1 MEIHLKKATFE
12 DILAEIKVPIRSRSR
27 DSDLNEITLQV
38 DVALSVAEQATLET
52 KLATYGYK
60 VSFK

>member
-12 DILAEIKVPIRSRSR
+12 DILAEIPVPIRSRRR
-27 DSDLNEITLQV
+27 DSDLSEITLQV
-38 DVALSVAEQATLET
+38 DVALSAAQQTALEA
-52 KLATYGYK
+52 KLATYGYT